1 MKINGFPLLCLLLS
15 FLHTYPLMKTLIG
28 LKLLSQLGHA
38 RQVREVSFVP
48 STPCVELGRLNSTPH
63 LPLSQGM
70 SGKLEELLYG
80 FLTLSLFSQSI
91 DDGAED
97 G

>member
-1 MKINGFPLLCLLLS
+1 
-15 FLHTYPLMKTLIG
+15 MKTHTC
-28 LKLLSQLGHA
+28 LKLLSQLSHVG
-38 RQVREVSFVP
+38 QVREVSFVP
-48 STPCVELGRLNSTPH
+48 STPCLEFGRLNFAPH

-80 FLTLSLFSQSI
+80 FLMLSLFSQSI
-91 DDGAED
+91 DDEAED